1 MITKELYL
9 YDDNPD
15 VRLTT
20 YCLDSPEL
28 MAMGPRPA
36 VLVLPG
42 GGYFSCS
49 DREAEPVA
57 LAFAAMGYHAFVLR
71 YSVYD
76 PKRSAFPDITK
87 DIPLKRACQHPR
99 PVREVGMAMRLIR
112 DHAEAWKV
120 DADRIAVCGFSAG
133 GHNAAMYGAYW
144 NTDLVTEG
152 KFDPIRP
159 AALILG
165 YPLTDYVLMRDLLK
179 NASPMDQ
186 TFFRQSNRA
195 FLGGRE
201 DDAKFDEVSP
211 ARHVTK
217 DFPPTFLFATTTD
230 AMVPPQ
236 HSLALAMA
244 LQNAKIP
251 YELHLYEGGP
261 HGLSLADQAS
271 ATSEWET
278 EPRVASWIQ
287 DAKTWLLKRFAI
299 RLPKEPAWIAM
310 TQGEK
315 Q

>member
-310 TQGEK
+310 AQGGN

>member
-217 DFPPTFLFATTTD
+217 DFPPTF
-230 AMVPPQ
+230 P
-236 HSLALAMA
+236 
-244 LQNAKIP
+244 LQQQRTPWCPRSTVSPLPWRCRMQKSPTSCTSMRAAPTASPSRIR
-251 YELHLYEGGP
+251 
-261 HGLSLADQAS
+261 QAQ
-271 ATSEWET
+271 
-278 EPRVASWIQ
+278 PASGRQ
-287 DAKTWLLKRFAI
+287 S
-299 RLPKEPAWIAM
+299 PAWRAGSRM
-310 TQGEK
+310 QRPGS
-315 Q
+315 